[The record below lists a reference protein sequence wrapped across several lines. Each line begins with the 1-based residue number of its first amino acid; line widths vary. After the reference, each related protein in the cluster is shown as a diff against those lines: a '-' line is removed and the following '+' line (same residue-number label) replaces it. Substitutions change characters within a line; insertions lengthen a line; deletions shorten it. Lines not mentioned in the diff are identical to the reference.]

1 MPPLAARIA
10 RRKSRPPPTMSP
22 IRRYHGSRCR
32 VGSAAGRGAGARAAP
47 HRQNR
52 RPLSTPRPHRGQ
64 TPCPASGGGRGV
76 SRPGCVLIRTPM
88 VRWGT
93 VGGGACPGSVT
104 AGLANAAGE
113 KGGGGVSGSTG
124 FSGCGAAPDAGGTDG
139 GAAGAGG
146 GEAFAGGGEAFAG
159 GGEAFAGG
167 GVAPLRRPR
176 VHPR

>member
-1 MPPLAARIA
+1 
-10 RRKSRPPPTMSP
+10 
-22 IRRYHGSRCR
+22 
-32 VGSAAGRGAGARAAP
+32 
-47 HRQNR
+47 
-52 RPLSTPRPHRGQ
+52 
-64 TPCPASGGGRGV
+64 
-76 SRPGCVLIRTPM
+76 M

-93 VGGGACPGSVT
+93 VGVGACPGSVT

-159 GGEAFAGG
+159 GG
-167 GVAPLRRPR
+167 VAPLRRPR